1 MKKKK
6 FLKNLQQEHDDY
18 ATGNL
23 LDYLNHQNYYEVI
36 VADLLRQTNTSICQQ
51 INLIESLEGDGGASV
66 FFIAKQQ

>member
-36 VADLLRQTNTSICQQ
+36 VTDLLRQTLNTQ
-51 INLIESLEGDGGASV
+51 IHVFVNKLI
-66 FFIAKQQ
+66 